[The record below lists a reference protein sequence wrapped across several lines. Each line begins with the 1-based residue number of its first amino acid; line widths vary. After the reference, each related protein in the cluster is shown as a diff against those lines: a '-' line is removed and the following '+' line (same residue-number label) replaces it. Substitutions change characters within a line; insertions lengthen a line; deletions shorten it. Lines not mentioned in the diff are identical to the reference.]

1 MAESDVVDV
10 ERLTDVDFLRHQLE
24 IDASAFAARFKGL
37 TTGLCDVVEN
47 YGLLNFTALAVE
59 QPESVAQVMD
69 LVDRANG
76 FNLSGLK
83 GHNPYP
89 EEASEARTRLQ
100 EYLAAGPRD
109 IWAGDE
115 GKADL
120 QGQAE

>member
-1 MAESDVVDV
+1 MTESDVVDV
-10 ERLTDVDFLRHQLE
+10 ARLTNVDFLRHQLE
-24 IDASAFAARFKGL
+24 IDTSPFAARFKRL

-47 YGLLNFTALAVE
+47 YGLLNFTTLEVE

-89 EEASEARTRLQ
+89 EEPSEARTRLQ
-100 EYLAAGPRD
+100 EYLAAGPQD

-120 QGQAE
+120 QG